1 VSPGRLLIRTGAG
14 VLALG
19 LLGGAGVALE
29 GLVAARRTYVSSD
42 SAPTPEGTY
51 GPVDGP
57 ALRLVLLG
65 DSTAAGLGVTR
76 TEDTVGG
83 RLATLLGDTGRQVVL
98 DGVAVSGSRAAD
110 LRTQVSRALL
120 HGRPDVAVIL
130 VGANDA
136 THLTSLDTVRGELG
150 RAVARLRAAGAAVVV
165 GTCPD
170 LGAARAFAQPL
181 RELAAW
187 SGRRTGAVQRET
199 VRQAGGIPVDLAART
214 GPVFRADPGTLSSD
228 RFHPSADGYD
238 LWALALYPAVYEAA
252 QSVAAPR

>member
-1 VSPGRLLIRTGAG
+1 VTTGRLLARTGAG

-19 LLGGAGVALE
+19 LLGGAALALE
-29 GLVAARRTYVSSD
+29 GLVAARRTYMSAD
-42 SAPTPEGTY
+42 SAPAPEGSY
-51 GPVDGP
+51 GPADGSP
-57 ALRLVLLG
+57 LRLVLLG
-65 DSTAAGLGVTR
+65 DSTAAGLGVAR

-83 RLATLLGDTGRQVVL
+83 RLAALLGATGRRVVL
-98 DGVAVSGSRAAD
+98 DGVGVSGSRAGD

-136 THLTSLDTVRGELG
+136 THLTSLDAVQRDLSG
-150 RAVARLRAAGAAVVV
+150 AVARLRAAGTAVVV

-181 RELAAW
+181 RELVAW
-187 SGRRTGAVQRET
+187 SGRRTGAAQREA
-199 VRQAGGIPVDLAART
+199 VRLAGGVPVDLAART
-214 GPVFRADPGTLSSD
+214 GPVFRADPGTLSED

-238 LWALALYPAVYEAA
+238 LWALALYPAVYDAA